1 MRREVEWALLQ
12 SRSSSLTTIMIL
24 PILSSE
30 DFPCADGIF
39 LLTVHAHVAL
49 RFAHAMPS
57 PALRARYAE
66 SERMQSVGRGCRTRQ
81 PKLVR
86 IMSASLVRGELGAET
101 RGDILTD
108 RNSGRRESRV
118 EKGIFLFCQRP

>member
-57 PALRARYAE
+57 
-66 SERMQSVGRGCRTRQ
+66 
-81 PKLVR
+81 
-86 IMSASLVRGELGAET
+86 
-101 RGDILTD
+101 
-108 RNSGRRESRV
+108 RRECKAWGVDAEPDS
-118 EKGIFLFCQRP
+118 QSW